1 MQTLSILTP
10 PLEVPAPRATSPI
23 CGGPGA
29 RYCTLP
35 PATYYDCPVCATV
48 FQSPM
53 PTLEQMRDY
62 VNAEYAS
69 GVYADY
75 VSAAALK
82 SLTFSRR
89 AAKIRARTGT
99 GRLLDVGAS
108 CGYFIDEAL
117 KAGFDAYGVELSAE
131 AVASAPPAL
140 RERLT
145 LGDVNALT
153 ARGET
158 PYAVVTAF
166 DIIEHT
172 FDPIAFLQSL
182 RSVAQ
187 PGATVVITTPD
198 TGHALRYLLRSRW
211 PMLQPMQHTVLFSRR
226 SLLLALTRAGLED
239 VRITVARKTL
249 TADYLAGQVEMYLPL
264 PVRAYRAAARVL
276 PERITKAPVS
286 INIGELMAFARVPQ
300 TKS

>member
-1 MQTLSILTP
+1 
-10 PLEVPAPRATSPI
+10 
-23 CGGPGA
+23 
-29 RYCTLP
+29 
-35 PATYYDCPVCATV
+35 
-48 FQSPM
+48 M

-62 VNAEYAS
+62 VNAQYAS

-75 VSAAALK
+75 VNAAALK

-89 AAKIRARTGT
+89 AAKIRASSGT

-108 CGYFIDEAL
+108 CGYFIDEAI
-117 KAGFDAYGVELSAE
+117 KAGFDAYGLELSAE
-131 AVASAPPAL
+131 AIASAPAHL

-153 ARGET
+153 ARGEA

-172 FDPIAFLQSL
+172 FDPIGFLQSL
-182 RSVAQ
+182 RSVAA
-187 PGATVVITTPD
+187 PEATVVVTTPD
-198 TGHALRYLLRSRW
+198 TGHFLRYLLRSKW

-226 SLLLALTRAGLED
+226 SLLLALTRAGLTD

-264 PVRAYRAAARVL
+264 PVRAYRTAARMI
-276 PERITKAPVS
+276 PSNITNAPIS
-286 INIGELMAFARVPQ
+286 INIGELMAFARVPA
-300 TKS
+300 

>member
-1 MQTLSILTP
+1 MQTLSALKLGADASAHHPTC
-10 PLEVPAPRATSPI
+10 PI
-23 CGGPGA
+23 CGGPGE
-29 RYCTLP
+29 RYRALG
-35 PATYYDCPVCATV
+35 PATYYDCPVCATL
-48 FQSPM
+48 FQAPM

-62 VNAEYAS
+62 VNAEYSA

-89 AAKIRARTGT
+89 AEKIRARTGT

-108 CGYFIDEAL
+108 CGYFVDEAL
-117 KAGFDAYGVELSAE
+117 KAGFDAYGVELSAQ

-172 FDPIAFLQSL
+172 FDPIAFLGGL
-182 RSVAQ
+182 RSVAR
-187 PGATVVITTPD
+187 PGATIVITTPD
-198 TGHALRYLLRSRW
+198 TGHPLRYLLGSRW
-211 PMLQPMQHTVLFSRR
+211 PMLQPLQHTVLFSRR
-226 SLLLALTRAGLED
+226 SLLLALTRAGLVD

-276 PERITKAPVS
+276 PPTVTNAPLS
-286 INIGELMAFARVPQ
+286 INIGELMAFARIPD
-300 TKS
+300 

>member
-1 MQTLSILTP
+1 
-10 PLEVPAPRATSPI
+10 V
-23 CGGPGA
+23 
-29 RYCTLP
+29 RYCTLS
-35 PATYYDCPVCATV
+35 PATYFECPVCATI
-48 FQSPM
+48 FQAPM

-62 VNAEYAS
+62 VNAEYTA

-75 VSAAALK
+75 VSAAPLK
-82 SLTFSRR
+82 ALTFSRR
-89 AAKIRARTGT
+89 AARIRHEAGT

-117 KAGFDAYGVELSAE
+117 KAGFDAYGVELSAQ
-131 AVASAPPAL
+131 AVASAPESL

-158 PYAVVTAF
+158 PYAVITAF

-187 PGATVVITTPD
+187 PGATIVLTTPD
-198 TGHALRYLLRSRW
+198 TGHILRYLLRSRW
-211 PMLQPMQHTVLFSRR
+211 PMLQPLQHTVLFSRR

-239 VRITVARKTL
+239 VRITAARKTL

-264 PVRAYRAAARVL
+264 PVRAYRAAARLL
-276 PERITKAPVS
+276 PPSITNAPVS
-286 INIGELMAFARVPQ
+286 INIGELMAFARAPQ
-300 TKS
+300 